1 MSIIFRIRFLVKC
14 DETHLI
20 DSDISF
26 SELFGGEAGKELKKR
41 KEEYQEYVKKQ
52 SSTLVHRFKK
62 SRKSAFSMLE
72 YSDYFVAVC
81 DCNEIKQ

>member
-1 MSIIFRIRFLVKC
+1 MYHLPDKVLVKC

-41 KEEYQEYVKKQ
+41 KEKYQEYVQKQ
-52 SSTLVHRFKK
+52 SSGLIHRFQK
-62 SRKSAFSMLE
+62 SRKAAFSMLE
-72 YSDYFVAVC
+72 YSDYFVAVR
-81 DCNEIKQ
+81 DYDETEG